1 VLREGGR
8 EHGEHWRFPHIG
20 AKTVGEIGEAE
31 TRQGGRLTAASSKA
45 AARSD
50 VVSWRLVS

>member
-1 VLREGGR
+1 MLREGGR